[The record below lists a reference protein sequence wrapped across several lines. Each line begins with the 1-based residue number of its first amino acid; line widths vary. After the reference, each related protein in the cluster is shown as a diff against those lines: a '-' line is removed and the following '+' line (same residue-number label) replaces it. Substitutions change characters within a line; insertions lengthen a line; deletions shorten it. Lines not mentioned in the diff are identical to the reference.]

1 MALIYISIGSNIERD
16 LHIRAAYL
24 ELSVLF
30 GEIRCSAVYESEA
43 VGFDG
48 DAFYNLVAEAN
59 THLSVADC
67 VAAFKAIERKY
78 GRPAVSPK
86 FCGKRLDLDLL
97 TYDQLICKTPV
108 ELPRDEITKNAFV
121 LLPLSELAPE
131 QIHPLTGQN
140 YQQMWHNYTEAQ
152 KLWPIEFNW
161 PDLAAATA
169 VLPR

>member
-16 LHIRAAYL
+16 LHISAAYL
-24 ELSVLF
+24 ELSALF

-48 DAFYNLVAEAN
+48 DTFYNLVAEA
-59 THLSVADC
+59 TTDLSVADC
-67 VAAFKAIERKY
+67 VAAFKAIEQKY
-78 GRPAVSPK
+78 GRPAKSPK

-97 TYDQLICKTPV
+97 TYEQLVCKTPV
-108 ELPRDEITKNAFV
+108 ELPRDEISKNAFV

-131 QIHPLTGQN
+131 QIHPLTGFS
-140 YQQMWHNYTEAQ
+140 YQQMWRDYKENQ

-161 PDLAAATA
+161 PDVAPASTL
-169 VLPR
+169 

>member
-16 LHIRAAYL
+16 LHISAAYL
-24 ELSVLF
+24 ELSALF

-48 DAFYNLVAEAN
+48 DAFYNLVAQAN

-67 VAAFKAIERKY
+67 VAAFKAIEQKY
-78 GRPAVSPK
+78 GRPVTSPK

-97 TYDQLICKTPV
+97 TYDQLICKAPV

-131 QIHPLTGQN
+131 QTHPLTGLS
-140 YQQMWHNYTEAQ
+140 YQQMWYSYNEPQ
-152 KLWPIEFNW
+152 KLWRVEFNW
-161 PDLAAATA
+161 PDVAATA

>member
-24 ELSVLF
+24 ELCALF

-43 VGFDG
+43 VGFSG

-59 THLSVADC
+59 TDLSVADC
-67 VAAFKAIERKY
+67 VAAFKTIEQKY
-78 GRPAVSPK
+78 GRPATSPK

-97 TYDQLICKTPV
+97 TYDQLVCSSPV

-131 QIHPLTGQN
+131 QIHPLTGLS
-140 YQQMWHNYTEAQ
+140 YQQMWHNYREDQ

-161 PDLAAATA
+161 PDATVATA
-169 VLPR
+169 V

>member
-1 MALIYISIGSNIERD
+1 MALIYISIGSNIERE

-24 ELSVLF
+24 ELCALF

-48 DAFYNLVAEAN
+48 DAFYNLVVEAR
-59 THLSVADC
+59 TDLSVAAC
-67 VAAFKAIERKY
+67 IAAFKAIEQKY
-78 GRPAVSPK
+78 GRPVKSPK

-97 TYDQLICKTPV
+97 TYDQLVCKEPV

-131 QIHPLTGQN
+131 QTHPLTGQN
-140 YQQMWHNYTEAQ
+140 YQQMWQQYQVPQ
-152 KLWPIEFNW
+152 KLWQVDFNW
-161 PDLAAATA
+161 PDAAPATA
-169 VLPR
+169 V